1 MGYSGWA
8 TSQLQAEL
16 EENSSIL
23 GDLDAKHIFN
33 QDIQDGE
40 LWKLAIRSKG
50 GTDDLLANSP
60 IYPNLN

>member
-23 GDLDAKHIFN
+23 GDLDAKYIFN

>member
-8 TSQLQAEL
+8 TDQLEAEL
-16 EENSSIL
+16 EEKSWIV
-23 GDLDAKHIFN
+23 GDLDAEHIFN
-33 QDIQDGE
+33 QDIQDSE

-50 GTDDLLANSP
+50 GTDSLLANSP